1 MISVEKVKVLQRP
14 YLLLALFA
22 LITIGITAQSFLK
35 KLKTFDESGLQYTH
49 YNNYVIFKNS
59 FYHLQ
64 QNKDLYQL
72 YPEEHWDLYKYSPSF
87 AVLMAPMA
95 VLPDGLGLLCWNLLN
110 VLLLFYAMWKLPT
123 QTNRTR
129 LMMLALVLIE
139 LITSTQNSQSN
150 GLIAGLLICAFTL
163 LEKNKG
169 MWASL
174 LIVLSVFIKLF
185 GGLAFAL
192 FLFYPNKVKHFA
204 YTALWTIILTLLPL
218 IFVSTEQLIFL
229 YKSWWNLLQSDH
241 GISTGLSVAGWLSTW
256 FGIEA
261 KSEVVLIGI
270 VLFCLPLLNIRAYQ
284 ELLFKKLFLASI
296 LIWVI
301 IFNHRAESATF
312 VIAVSG
318 IGIWA
323 FSQQLSKI
331 NLSLLLL
338 AIIFTI
344 LSPTD
349 LFPRAIRNNYVVPY
363 VLKAV
368 PCILIWMKI
377 LFEMIVYKTSVRESR

>member
-110 VLLLFYAMWKLPT
+110 VLLLFYALWKLPT

-377 LFEMIVYKTSVRESR
+377 LFEMIVYKTSVRESK